1 MLGSRL
7 KMAREAAGMSL
18 RDLESAINRLVSAQA
33 IGKYERDEM
42 MPSSSALM
50 ALASALDVSP
60 EYLMRAGD
68 VSLVGVDFRRAPD
81 AGAKEEKAVQ
91 ATVLDHVERYLQL
104 EELLQLPSATSWTV
118 PLDSGHVDTPEQAE
132 AAANEL
138 RRQWNLGADPIPDFS
153 EFLEERGIKVI
164 ACDLPDNISGS
175 KAMVRREGHADAPV
189 IVINSRHTGER
200 QRFTLAHELA
210 HVVLQS
216 GAFDEEKAAD
226 RFAGAF
232 LVPGATLISMAG
244 AHRHEISFGEL
255 VTLKQ
260 YFRVSMATLAVRLR
274 QLEIITAAFYG
285 RLWGQFRKSGFL
297 TPPFDKEPSPLRGEA
312 PRRIERLA
320 MRAVSE
326 SALSLS
332 KAAEIL
338 RISVRELDHR
348 LEASGI

>member
-7 KMAREAAGMSL
+7 KMAREAAGLSL
-18 RDLESAINRLVSAQA
+18 RDLENAINRLVSAQA

-50 ALASALDVSP
+50 ALADTLQVSP
-60 EYLMRAGD
+60 EYLLRAGD
-68 VSLVGVDFRRAPD
+68 ISLVGVDFRRAPD

-104 EELLQLPSATSWTV
+104 EELLQLPSASSWAA
-118 PLDSGHVDTPEQAE
+118 PFDSGAIDTPEQAE
-132 AAANEL
+132 AAADALRCQWEL
-138 RRQWNLGADPIPDFS
+138 GVDPIPDFS
-153 EFLEERGIKVI
+153 EFIEERGIKVI

-189 IVINSRHTGER
+189 IVINRRHTGER

-210 HVVLQS
+210 HLVLLP
-216 GAFDEEKAAD
+216 GRLDDEKAAD

-244 AHRHEISFGEL
+244 AHRHGLSFGEL
-255 VTLKQ
+255 VTLKT
-260 YFRVSMATLAVRLR
+260 YFRVSMLTLAVRLR
-274 QLEIITAAFYG
+274 QLGIITAAFYG
-285 RLWGQFRKSGFL
+285 RLWGQFKRLGFL
-297 TPPFDKEPSPLRGEA
+297 TPPYDKEPSPLPPEA

-326 SALSLS
+326 NALSMS

-338 RISVRELDHR
+338 RISVRDLDRR